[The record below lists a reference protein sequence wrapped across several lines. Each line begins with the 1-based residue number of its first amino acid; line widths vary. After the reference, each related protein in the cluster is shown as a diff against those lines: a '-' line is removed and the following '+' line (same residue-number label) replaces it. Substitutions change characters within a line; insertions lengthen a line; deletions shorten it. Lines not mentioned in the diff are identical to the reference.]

1 VVAQRFIPN
10 PFRGDTGARLYR
22 TGDLAR
28 YLVDGNLEFLGRI
41 DHQVKIRGFRIELGE
56 IEMVMGRHPA
66 INQVVVVDK
75 EISGDKR
82 LIGYV
87 VPKGDEALNGGELKE
102 FLRKTVPEY
111 MVPSAFVFLQALPLT
126 PNGKLYRKAL
136 PDPKE
141 WGECSGGAE
150 DYVSP
155 RTAMEQSIA
164 EVWQEVLG
172 VEPVSAHDNF
182 FDLGGHSLLS
192 LKAITRIEEKTG
204 HRIHPREMIL
214 QTLGQIASACE
225 QRASAVREPLSNR
238 PLRRWLMRSDLL
250 TDPVSRAA

>member
-1 VVAQRFIPN
+1 L
-10 PFRGDTGARLYR
+10 G
-22 TGDLAR
+22 R
-28 YLVDGNLEFLGRI
+28 YLVDGNIEFLGRI

-56 IEMVMGRHPA
+56 IEMVLSRHPG

-87 VPKGDEALNGGELKE
+87 VPNGEEAPNGGELKE

-111 MVPSAFVFLQALPLT
+111 MVPSTFVFLQALPLT
-126 PNGKLYRKAL
+126 LNGKLDRKAL
-136 PDPKE
+136 PDPKDS
-141 WGECSGGAE
+141 GEDNVGAA
-150 DYVSP
+150 DSVSP

-172 VEPVSAHDNF
+172 VERISAHDNF

-192 LKAITRIEEKTG
+192 LKVITRIEERMG
-204 HRIHPREMIL
+204 LRIHPREMIL

-225 QRASAVREPLSNR
+225 QRASAVQEPSSNR
-238 PLRRWLMRSDLL
+238 PLRRWLNAVTSLL
-250 TDPVSRAA
+250 NR